1 LERATLYKADLSDA
15 NLTQV
20 KNLSLNKLSKVKTL
34 YKAKLD
40 PELIEQVKDKYPHL
54 LKKPKSEQ

>member
-1 LERATLYKADLSDA
+1 
-15 NLTQV
+15 V
-20 KNLSLNKLSKVKTL
+20 KNLSINKLSKVKTL

-54 LKKPKSEQ
+54 LKKSKSEE